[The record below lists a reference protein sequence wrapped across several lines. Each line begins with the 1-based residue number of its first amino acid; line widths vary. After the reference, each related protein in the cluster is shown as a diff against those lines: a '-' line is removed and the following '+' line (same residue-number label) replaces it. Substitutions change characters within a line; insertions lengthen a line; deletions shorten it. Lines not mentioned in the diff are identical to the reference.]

1 MLQILE
7 KKLMG
12 QGYEV
17 GWLEFLCFFV
27 GNDEVLICEDNS
39 SIEGSLGCFRKKG
52 REKLF
57 GVLEDERER
66 RIYWG
71 KEVVDLHDLQ
81 LHFIPCFLLYFA
93 SSVKLIN

>member
-12 QGYEV
+12 QGNEV
-17 GWLEFLCFFV
+17 RWFEFLCFFV
-27 GNDEVLICEDNS
+27 INHEMLIGEDNS

-57 GVLEDERER
+57 GVLEEERER
-66 RIYWG
+66 SIDWG
-71 KEVVDLHDLQ
+71 KEVTDLHYLQ
-81 LHFIPCFLLYFA
+81 LHFIPCF
-93 SSVKLIN
+93 